1 MTTLDLDFVRRQFPA
16 FQSPSLEGQAFF
28 ENAGGSYM
36 CQQVIDRFH
45 RYFHDRKVQP
55 YGFFKASIEA
65 GDEMDLAHQR
75 LARYLNVRD
84 DEVMFGPSTSQN
96 TYVLAQAFLGRLQE
110 GDQIIVSEQ
119 EHEANAG
126 AWRRMESHGI
136 TVTIWPI
143 DPDTGRLDISALMG
157 LMTDRI
163 RIVAMTHCS
172 NVVAEIHDVRAVADL
187 AHDAGAILVVDGVS
201 YSPHGLPDVA
211 ALGADVYL
219 FSLYKTYG
227 PHQGAMVI
235 RDSARSL
242 IAPQAH
248 YFNHD
253 NPHKYMVPAGP
264 DHAQVAASNG
274 MFDYFDAVDAHHGGA
289 DDGQRPHR
297 VETLF
302 RQAEVDNLKLVL
314 DYLNA
319 RNDIRLIGPGDAE
332 IRAPTVAFQS
342 RHHQAEDIAKKLA
355 DHGIMAGA
363 GDFYAVRPLEAMGI
377 KIDEGVVRL
386 SFVHYTSRDEINKM
400 LTALDTIL

>member
-75 LARYLNVRD
+75 LARYLNVCD

-96 TYVLAQAFLGRLQE
+96 TYVLAQAFLVRLQE

-211 ALGADVYL
+211 ALGADIYL

-377 KIDEGVVRL
+377 NLSEGVVRL

>member
-45 RYFHDRKVQP
+45 RYFHDRKVQT
-55 YGFFKASIEA
+55 YGFFKASIEG
-65 GDEMDLAHQR
+65 GDEMGLAHQR

-211 ALGADVYL
+211 ALGADIYL

-274 MFDYFDAVDAHHGGA
+274 MVDYFDAVDAHHGGS

-363 GDFYAVRPLEAMGI
+363 GDFYAVRPLKAMGI
-377 KIDEGVVRL
+377 NLSEGVVRL

>member
-1 MTTLDLDFVRRQFPA
+1 MTTLDLDFVRSQFPA

-36 CQQVIDRFH
+36 CQQVIHRFH

-55 YGFFKASIEA
+55 YGFFKVSIEA

-211 ALGADVYL
+211 ALGADIYL

-400 LTALDTIL
+400 LTALDIIL